1 MTIRRRI
8 LLGHLILWGLLLIL
22 GCYGVFRLRAAVD
35 LKEQDRKRLET
46 FSQLQTLSHDL
57 DRIIELHGLWVELGD
72 PDFEREFR
80 KALDPAKSNY
90 KLIRAQLLPET
101 KLPKLEWL
109 FLGPVSPGGSKP
121 GTRTPA
127 GPATPQPVPPGPSVA
142 TRPETSDA
150 PSEGQGSTASRKDS
164 GSRLDTAPG
173 PPRGTLSENRARPLD
188 ASGLEPWSYRWEQG
202 VRSEWSQVNEQ
213 LIKKWDQQTEATSR
227 ILHRAKGFAA
237 VLLTTGALVA
247 LVSSIWSVV
256 GVRRLLQHLTRA
268 TSEIGSGRL
277 DLDLAATGKDEI
289 SHISKAIN
297 AMSVELA
304 KARRLEADFLA
315 VASHELKTP
324 LALIQAH
331 ARMLRSTLPQEAE
344 SAKAAGSLA
353 YLDRIEEEVEH
364 LVGKSSEL
372 LTLGRIEAGQLKLEA
387 REFMTR
393 GFLIR
398 TAGFSPWTVGAVTIT
413 PQRFARRPEIALDP
427 SVPATFTADPDRL
440 EQVLLNLLE
449 NALKYTPGGGRV
461 RFSARAVDGALQLEV
476 SDTGPG
482 IPPEK
487 LPLIFDKYE
496 RVTSG
501 ARDDPGGA
509 GIGLAVARGIVLA
522 HGGTIEAHS
531 TPGSGTRFLVRLPI
545 RRDNV
550 QDKEVA

>member
-90 KLIRAQLLPET
+90 KLIRAQILPET
-101 KLPKLEWL
+101 KLTRLDWL
-109 FLGPVSPGGSKP
+109 FLGPVSPSGRKP
-121 GTRTPA
+121 GTWAPV

-164 GSRLDTAPG
+164 GNRLDTAPG
-173 PPRGTLSENRARPLD
+173 PPRDTLSENRARPLD
-188 ASGLEPWSYRWEQG
+188 ASGLEPWSYRWELG
-202 VRSEWSQVNEQ
+202 VRSEWGQVNEQ

-398 TAGFSPWTVGAVTIT
+398 TAGGLHALAT
-413 PQRFARRPEIALDP
+413 QRRINYEIALDP

-496 RVTSG
+496 RVSSG

-545 RRDNV
+545 RKDNV
-550 QDKEVA
+550 KDKEVA